1 MVSIH
6 VKNEDLIPIK
16 VLNMKIKGKLPR
28 GNLLWEDGNRWRG
41 LATRWP
47 TYSWNA
53 RGREKKNVFE
63 KDKP

>member
-6 VKNEDLIPIK
+6 DKNEDLIPIK

-28 GNLLWEDGNRWRG
+28 GSLLWEDGNRWRG
-41 LATRWP
+41 LATRWL
-47 TYSWNA
+47 THSGNA
-53 RGREKKNVFE
+53 RGRKKKNVYE